1 MNFRH
6 RPIEVDARQWSGLA
20 EERAAIAE
28 WLARTLPI
36 GEGRRISVM
45 LEEPAA
51 GLRQDGGGLALEV
64 EIDGG
69 PGIFQWMKLAPGAWL
84 VLHPHGHL
92 EMLAADAFERAFEPA
107 PAAA

>member
-1 MNFRH
+1 MTFRH
-6 RPIEVDARQWSGLA
+6 RPLEVEARQWSGLA

-28 WLARTLPI
+28 WLARSLPI
-36 GEGRRISVM
+36 GEGRRIAVM

-51 GLRQDGGGLALEV
+51 GLRQDGGGLALEI

-69 PGIFQWMKLAPGAWL
+69 PGSFQWMNLSPGDWL
-84 VLHPHGHL
+84 VLHPHGRVETL
-92 EMLAADAFERAFEPA
+92 VPVAFERDYEPA